1 MPKSEYDKKVS
12 RIAFTLNRGSFEGTS
27 RKVLITAYSVLV
39 VVFVCLLTLSIVSVS
54 IEQINTPRPIG
65 EFVGIIIC
73 AVFAFS
79 VLPAVWLVIIIR
91 NEKIRKDILLWMEDA
106 VEVTAYA
113 KKLDEKRWL
122 GFPLIKLQVK
132 FTVDGVNHCCTTE
145 NERRGW
151 IDFGRPVGY
160 FSWIS
165 NYADRKIDI
174 FYSPKY
180 NQVMVLKD
188 KK

>member
-12 RIAFTLNRGSFEGTS
+12 CIAFTLSRGNFDGTS
-27 RKVLITAYSVLV
+27 RKILITAYSILV
-39 VVFVCLLTLSIVSVS
+39 VVFVGLLTLSIVSVS
-54 IEQINTPRPIG
+54 IEQSNTPRPIG

-79 VLPAVWLVIIIR
+79 VLPTVWLAIIIR
-91 NEKIRKDILLWMEDA
+91 NEKIRKEILLWMEDA

-113 KKLDEKRWL
+113 KKLDEKRWM
-122 GFPLIKLQVK
+122 GFPLTKLQVK
-132 FTVDGVNHCCTTE
+132 FTIDGINHCCTTE
-145 NERRGW
+145 NEHRGL
-151 IDFGRPVGY
+151 IDFGRPAGY

-165 NYADRKIDI
+165 NYADRKINI
-174 FYSPKY
+174 LYSPKY

-188 KK
+188 K